1 MDELFSKID
10 KLKNLINLNK
20 DNYQKLRK
28 RHYRMPRPSAVK
40 NINNILKEKQYYFN
54 QHLII
59 ENESSDSNSMIEAQI
74 NNDIT
79 LKLPTLTKISRT
91 IFDKNTIM
99 IIDNINNFP
108 KEAIDKNGIGFLLV
122 GIEEWVS
129 EKNILYFLEHIP
141 NFQKVKIN
149 TNYTYDNFLQNKIH
163 INYINFFYLGKR
175 FCAFVNI
182 QSLEHIKILGEF
194 FFHPLKQIHPTFNS
208 KGDKIEFYYAYNLL
222 TLTKS
227 FWYAVIIRNLP
238 LDCNDKSIFQFCKYR
253 INDGIKYC
261 LNPVCINENYCSLAV
276 CSELKYAEILCD
288 KLNNY
293 ILPNKKILKANLHPS
308 TCKIRRNIE
317 NNNQNKFFSQNDYLY
332 EENIEN
338 SENCF
343 KNSKSCISLLSDKK
357 IDNINNEKKIIGNK
371 SEAKTKEETDKNNM
385 FNNINDNNTKK
396 KKKIKKSS
404 LNILKSFKKALDLK
418 FNKNIF
424 NVNKNEAKNN
434 SNLNE
439 SNNADNNN
447 NQYFLLSN
455 NTKLNNQTNDIIN
468 IENKNDSNLQE
479 NNKKNKEIIF
489 ENKSSKDEI
498 EYYTYNFPDKS
509 FFENLEKEEEKN
521 DFYFQNSNINN
532 KSLQISENSFNFN
545 ESKSNS
551 HTRNYENIL
560 SKDYFIENKSLY
572 SYQEEDYNLVNKFSK
587 EKYYNNTFSDSF
599 NYSNSYYKQN
609 ESFDYCDNENIYDMD
624 KEYYFKI
631 KEENK
636 SYLNSSIENK
646 KNEKEIES
654 FNKEYNNLKRDIIR
668 NVNDIKMKID
678 DKSINLNKIKKFM
691 KKNKIIKKIIMEEIK
706 NNSAYI
712 KHMEKDDY
720 LIMNRELSFKQL
732 EKIINNIKIKIEKK
746 YNKNIFI

>member
-1 MDELFSKID
+1 
-10 KLKNLINLNK
+10 
-20 DNYQKLRK
+20 
-28 RHYRMPRPSAVK
+28 
-40 NINNILKEKQYYFN
+40 
-54 QHLII
+54 
-59 ENESSDSNSMIEAQI
+59 
-74 NNDIT
+74 
-79 LKLPTLTKISRT
+79 
-91 IFDKNTIM
+91 
-99 IIDNINNFP
+99 
-108 KEAIDKNGIGFLLV
+108 
-122 GIEEWVS
+122 
-129 EKNILYFLEHIP
+129 
-141 NFQKVKIN
+141 
-149 TNYTYDNFLQNKIH
+149 
-163 INYINFFYLGKR
+163 
-175 FCAFVNI
+175 
-182 QSLEHIKILGEF
+182 
-194 FFHPLKQIHPTFNS
+194 
-208 KGDKIEFYYAYNLL
+208 
-222 TLTKS
+222 
-227 FWYAVIIRNLP
+227 
-238 LDCNDKSIFQFCKYR
+238 
-253 INDGIKYC
+253 
-261 LNPVCINENYCSLAV
+261 
-276 CSELKYAEILCD
+276 
-288 KLNNY
+288 
-293 ILPNKKILKANLHPS
+293 
-308 TCKIRRNIE
+308 
-317 NNNQNKFFSQNDYLY
+317 
-332 EENIEN
+332 
-338 SENCF
+338 
-343 KNSKSCISLLSDKK
+343 
-357 IDNINNEKKIIGNK
+357 
-371 SEAKTKEETDKNNM
+371 M